1 MKSILLNCEAPDF
14 DYLSEL
20 LDSPLSRSAQT
31 QRRALLLDYQSRQDS
46 QTKKQ
51 LVALLDE
58 QIRYFGSSDLAW
70 LGRRLLRDER
80 GAAAEQIIDD
90 VCARLDLP
98 SAIGGTTALRL
109 QRLIRALV
117 EQELGTLPPDRL
129 HALLL
134 ELGVNAA
141 QAALITAPPHPHGS
155 HTALIPRLLL
165 ALGPAATLSL
175 AQTLVIR
182 LIAALT
188 GRESFGSDPARGN
201 WRRRLSIGSALN
213 PQGPAYRKTVPIC
226 LYLGVVALRDDST
239 AERVFRA

>member
-20 LDSPLSRSAQT
+20 LDSPLTRSAQT
-31 QRRALLLDYQSRQDS
+31 QRRTLLLDYQSRQDI

-70 LGRRLLRDER
+70 LGRLLLREER
-80 GAAAEQIIDD
+80 GATAEQIIDD

-98 SAIGGTTALRL
+98 GAIGGNTALRL
-109 QRLIRALV
+109 QRLILALV
-117 EQELGTLPPDRL
+117 EQELGTRSPAQL

-134 ELGVNAA
+134 ELGVSAA
-141 QAALITAPPHPHGS
+141 QATLISAPPEAGGGNTPLM
-155 HTALIPRLLL
+155 ARLLL

-188 GRESFGSDPARGN
+188 GRQGFGGPSAREG
-201 WRRRLSIGSALN
+201 
-213 PQGPAYRKTVPIC
+213 
-226 LYLGVVALRDDST
+226 
-239 AERVFRA
+239 